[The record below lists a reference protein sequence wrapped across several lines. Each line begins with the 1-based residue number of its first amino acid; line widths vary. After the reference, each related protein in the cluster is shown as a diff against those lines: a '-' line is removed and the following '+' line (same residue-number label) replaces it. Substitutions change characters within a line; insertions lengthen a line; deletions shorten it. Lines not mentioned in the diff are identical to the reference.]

1 MNFMKFFLSL
11 LMCTVFLV
19 SCSDDDDQVQTL
31 SENDLE
37 GSWTLIEMNASSGV
51 DLNNDGTSNTDIT
64 TETDCF
70 DNMTVNFEAENNFML
85 NYPSLDFD
93 EVDGETVLNCGDANT
108 SGSYNLSGNTLS
120 ITTEIENTV
129 ETDDFQVNLSGNQ
142 LSFTVTNAQAAS
154 YFDFDTSDNENA
166 DLESIEFVFEEN

>member
-1 MNFMKFFLSL
+1 MKSFLSL
-11 LMCTVFLV
+11 LMCSVLLI

-37 GSWTLIEMNASSGV
+37 GNWTLIEMNASSGV

-64 TETDCF
+64 NETDCF
-70 DNMTVNFEAENNFML
+70 DNMTVNFQSDSNFML
-85 NYPSLDFD
+85 DYPGLDFD
-93 EVDGETVLNCGDANT
+93 DVNGETVLNCEDKNT
-108 SGSYNLSGNTLS
+108 SGSYSLNGGTLS
-120 ITTEIENTV
+120 ITTEIENNV

-154 YFDFDTSDNENA
+154 YFDFDISDNENA
-166 DLESIEFVFEEN
+166 DLQSIEFVFEEN

>member
-1 MNFMKFFLSL
+1 MNCIKSFLSL
-11 LMCTVFLV
+11 LSISFLLL

-31 SENDLE
+31 SENDLQ
-37 GSWTLIEMNASSGV
+37 GSWTLVEMNASSGV

-64 TETDCF
+64 NETDCF
-70 DNMTVNFEAENNFML
+70 DNMTVDFQAENNFML
-85 NYPSLDFD
+85 DYPGLDFD
-93 EVDGETVLNCGDANT
+93 QVDGETVLNCNDNNT
-108 SGSYNLSGNTLS
+108 TGSYSLNGSTLS

-129 ETDDFQVNLSGNQ
+129 ETDDFQVNLNGNQ

-166 DLESIEFVFEEN
+166 DLQSIEFVFEEN